1 MPSIHSQAASF
12 VSHASTAGEAE
23 LFAEFDGVYMAGCGT
38 EVENVVAVEEALG
51 GECGDGEAEE
61 RMRER
66 RRGVVLERQE
76 GVVGGDKG
84 KGKKKEEKEKE
95 KDKSG
100 PGKLW
105 KKLKM
110 WVRMVVRLN
119 KRPQ

>member
-1 MPSIHSQAASF
+1 MPSIHSQAASI
-12 VSHASTAGEAE
+12 VSHTSTAGEAE
-23 LFAEFDGVYMAGCGT
+23 LFAEFDGVFM
-38 EVENVVAVEEALG
+38 VVEETVG
-51 GECGDGEAEE
+51 GARRRREAEERMRESGRREAEE

-66 RRGVVLERQE
+66 RRGVMLERQE

-84 KGKKKEEKEKE
+84 KGKEKEKE

-110 WVRMVVRLN
+110 WVNRVVRLN